1 MAQGFAR
8 RGFCARLFGQGSHG
22 AQAMKIWLLIALGL
36 AMLALASW
44 RQFLDS
50 SVTLD
55 ERLRCEAVVQADH
68 PADPAALAQL
78 LPRCG
83 RRAMVVMMEARR
95 EGADLLPADEALA
108 ATGRQEALS
117 ALINLALIGAGIG
130 AFAVAWRRAT
140 RGRRRF

>member
-1 MAQGFAR
+1 
-8 RGFCARLFGQGSHG
+8 
-22 AQAMKIWLLIALGL
+22 MKIWLLIALGL

-50 SVTLD
+50 NVTLD
-55 ERLRCEAVVQADH
+55 ERLRCEAMVEADH
-68 PADPAALAQL
+68 QADPAALERL
-78 LPRCG
+78 LPRCT
-83 RRAMVVMMEARR
+83 RRAMVMMMDARR
-95 EGADLLPADEALA
+95 EGAEPLPATEALA

-117 ALINLALIGAGIG
+117 ALINLALIGSGIG